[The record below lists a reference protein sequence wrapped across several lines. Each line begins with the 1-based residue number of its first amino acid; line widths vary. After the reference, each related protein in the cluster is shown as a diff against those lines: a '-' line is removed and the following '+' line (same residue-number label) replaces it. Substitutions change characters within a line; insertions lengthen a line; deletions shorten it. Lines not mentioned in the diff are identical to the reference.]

1 MTSAISVSGLVKTF
15 GSTRALDDLNLDLG
29 PLGRLL

>member
-1 MTSAISVSGLVKTF
+1 MRQSEEIDRLRKSFGLEEK
-15 GSTRALDDLNLDLG
+15 DLNLDLG